1 MCLQQI
7 LMLYLKQIECPMHDQ
22 IKNLFATQLKPEV
35 IHRSRTPPPV
45 LLSRVCEHSSTSG
58 SVNISRGRSIKMQP
72 KEAKKNERATVTV
85 NWVNQNNVL
94 AHKILDWSM
103 SVTIMQ
109 LKFQTRKFAPG
120 GVCYCRCGAWRPATR
135 GSALQGSRSLVVLQL
150 IRYTLFRSRAWC
162 ACVGA
167 IPQQTLQPDS
177 ASCPPR
183 CARASS
189 LPTATAPAPL

>member
-1 MCLQQI
+1 
-7 LMLYLKQIECPMHDQ
+7 
-22 IKNLFATQLKPEV
+22 
-35 IHRSRTPPPV
+35 
-45 LLSRVCEHSSTSG
+45 
-58 SVNISRGRSIKMQP
+58 
-72 KEAKKNERATVTV
+72 
-85 NWVNQNNVL
+85 
-94 AHKILDWSM
+94 M

-162 ACVGA
+162 AYVGA

-189 LPTATAPAPL
+189 LPRRLPLRPCRRHQLPQAGRADRRQSTAQLMTGSRSRVLLQRSNQGPVIPLADSLPLRPCHGGAQEEVPGQ

>member
-1 MCLQQI
+1 
-7 LMLYLKQIECPMHDQ
+7 
-22 IKNLFATQLKPEV
+22 
-35 IHRSRTPPPV
+35 
-45 LLSRVCEHSSTSG
+45 
-58 SVNISRGRSIKMQP
+58 
-72 KEAKKNERATVTV
+72 
-85 NWVNQNNVL
+85 
-94 AHKILDWSM
+94 M

-189 LPTATAPAPL
+189 LPRRLPLRPCRRHQLPQAGRADRRQSTAQLMTGIQDRARECFCSEVTRVRSSLSLTPSPFVHAMAAPKKNSLANDLGRTGSAIAN